1 MSSIFFVGL
10 FSICTPY
17 KVFLNLL
24 PILIGWVFLLLY
36 LTTEFIQFL
45 INTGIKPYIQVL
57 FFFFF
62 NSSCSNNT
70 RTNSNQ
76 ELTFI

>member
-62 NSSCSNNT
+62 FLT
-70 RTNSNQ
+70 VVVVIIQ
-76 ELTFI
+76 ELTVTKN

>member
-57 FFFFF
+57 FFFL
-62 NSSCSNNT
+62 T
-70 RTNSNQ
+70 VVVVIIQ
-76 ELTFI
+76 ELTVTKN

>member
-45 INTGIKPYIQVL
+45 INTGIKHYIQVL
-57 FFFFF
+57 CFFL
-62 NSSCSNNT
+62 T
-70 RTNSNQ
+70 VVVVIIQ
-76 ELTFI
+76 ELTVTKN

>member
-45 INTGIKPYIQVL
+45 INTGIKHYIQVL
-57 FFFFF
+57 FFFL
-62 NSSCSNNT
+62 T
-70 RTNSNQ
+70 VVVVIIQ
-76 ELTFI
+76 ELTVTKN